1 MSLDTTTLPQAIA
14 GFIDTRLTF
23 NCHRTG
29 INVTRCVLTHL
40 SQLTQVTSNVVFS
53 HLLHFSVG
61 SEPGHERKITYN
73 ELKAQVCKLANVYRS
88 KGIKKGDR
96 IACYMPM
103 TVELVISMLA
113 AARIGAIHSVVFA
126 GFSSDA
132 LAERIV
138 DAKCKL
144 LITADGVFRGSKFI
158 PLKEIV
164 DSAVDKCQRVN
175 HHITN
180 VIVYHHLKCPA
191 QLVNGYRSNGNFN
204 GVNGNGTSVSCVSV
218 TSSTINSTVAT
229 NLATTNGNTNG
240 HGLVKSNGF
249 TNGFTNGNGCTN
261 GFTNGIVKKNPPVPS
276 ITWNPKVDLWWH
288 EVMDKSSPECEPV
301 WVDAEDPLFI
311 LYTR

>member
-1 MSLDTTTLPQAIA
+1 
-14 GFIDTRLTF
+14 
-23 NCHRTG
+23 
-29 INVTRCVLTHL
+29 
-40 SQLTQVTSNVVFS
+40 
-53 HLLHFSVG
+53 
-61 SEPGHERKITYN
+61 
-73 ELKAQVCKLANVYRS
+73 
-88 KGIKKGDR
+88 
-96 IACYMPM
+96 M

-144 LITADGVFRGSKFI
+144 LITADGVFRGNKFI

-164 DSAVDKCQRVN
+164 DSAVDKCQRLN

-191 QLVNGYRSNGNFN
+191 QLVNGYRSNGNS
-204 GVNGNGTSVSCVSV
+204 NGTSGC
-218 TSSTINSTVAT
+218 NG
-229 NLATTNGNTNG
+229 NHTNGSTNGSTNGTNG
-240 HGLVKSNGF
+240 HSVNNGKSINS
-249 TNGFTNGNGCTN
+249 NGFTNGNGCSN
-261 GFTNGIVKKNPPVPS
+261 GFNNGVNGVMKKHSPVPS
-276 ITWNPKVDLWWH
+276 ITWNPKIDLWWH
-288 EVMDKSSPECEPV
+288 EVMDKASTECEPV

>member
-1 MSLDTTTLPQAIA
+1 
-14 GFIDTRLTF
+14 
-23 NCHRTG
+23 
-29 INVTRCVLTHL
+29 
-40 SQLTQVTSNVVFS
+40 
-53 HLLHFSVG
+53 
-61 SEPGHERKITYN
+61 
-73 ELKAQVCKLANVYRS
+73 
-88 KGIKKGDR
+88 
-96 IACYMPM
+96 M

-138 DAKCKL
+138 DAKCKI

-164 DSAVDKCQRVN
+164 DSAVDKCQRLN

-191 QLVNGYRSNGNFN
+191 QLVNGYRSNGI
-204 GVNGNGTSVSCVSV
+204 NGTSG
-218 TSSTINSTVAT
+218 T
-229 NLATTNGNTNG
+229 NNNNCNGNNQYSTTNGSSGNTTTTSASSNGSNGTNG
-240 HGLVKSNGF
+240 HSVNGTKGLNSS
-249 TNGFTNGNGCTN
+249 NGFTNGNGCSN
-261 GFTNGIVKKNPPVPS
+261 GFTNGQSNGVTKTKNSPVPS
-276 ITWNPKVDLWWH
+276 ITWNPKIDLWWH
-288 EVMDKSSPECEPV
+288 EVMDKSAPECEPV

>member
-1 MSLDTTTLPQAIA
+1 M
-14 GFIDTRLTF
+14 
-23 NCHRTG
+23 H
-29 INVTRCVLTHL
+29 
-40 SQLTQVTSNVVFS
+40 
-53 HLLHFSVG
+53 SVG

-73 ELKAQVCKLANVYRS
+73 ELKVQVCKLANVYRS

-164 DSAVDKCQRVN
+164 DSAVDKCQRLN

-204 GVNGNGTSVSCVSV
+204 GINGSNVIVSSTTPSTGGTVTSNGNS
-218 TSSTINSTVAT
+218 
-229 NLATTNGNTNG
+229 NG
-240 HGLVKSNGF
+240 HAIVKSNGF
-249 TNGFTNGNGCTN
+249 TNGFTNGNGCAN
-261 GFTNGIVKKNPPVPS
+261 GFSNGVIKKNPPVPS

>member
-1 MSLDTTTLPQAIA
+1 
-14 GFIDTRLTF
+14 
-23 NCHRTG
+23 
-29 INVTRCVLTHL
+29 
-40 SQLTQVTSNVVFS
+40 
-53 HLLHFSVG
+53 
-61 SEPGHERKITYN
+61 
-73 ELKAQVCKLANVYRS
+73 
-88 KGIKKGDR
+88 
-96 IACYMPM
+96 M

-164 DSAVDKCQRVN
+164 DSAVDKCQRLN

-204 GVNGNGTSVSCVSV
+204 GINGNGLVSSSV
-218 TSSTINSTVAT
+218 TSSTTINSTV
-229 NLATTNGNTNG
+229 TTVTSNGINNSNG
-240 HGLVKSNGF
+240 HGNVKANGF

-261 GFTNGIVKKNPPVPS
+261 GFSNGIVKKNPPVPS